1 MHSEN
6 QSSPKST
13 LIWTSLAET
22 DETAETRSN
31 EDRTLEVL
39 IFYSSEDRTVFLKVL
54 LDLASEIISNN
65 ILIYP
70 DRKTI
75 QQSTLYSLIS
85 SFRMS
90 SPLLIFSAGF
100 LAFSI
105 FLLSL
110 EMSS

>member
-1 MHSEN
+1 MHSVN

-13 LIWTSLAET
+13 LIWTSVEVRQLQPGLTEMET
-22 DETAETRSN
+22 PHYRSLF
-31 EDRTLEVL
+31 DRTG
-39 IFYSSEDRTVFLKVL
+39 FLKVL

-70 DRKTI
+70 DRKPR